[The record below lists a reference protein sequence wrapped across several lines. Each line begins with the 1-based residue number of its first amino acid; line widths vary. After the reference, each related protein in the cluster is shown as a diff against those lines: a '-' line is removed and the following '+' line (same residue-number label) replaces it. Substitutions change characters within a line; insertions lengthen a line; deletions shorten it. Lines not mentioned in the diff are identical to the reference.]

1 MPEPTPLYNRLLLSQ
16 EAWCRLPVSTLKL
29 PMPPPLAHL
38 IEDIDERMIEG
49 TIRGM
54 FLSGWLR
61 GPR

>member
-1 MPEPTPLYNRLLLSQ
+1 MPEPTPLHNRLLLSQ
-16 EAWCRLPVSTLKL
+16 EVWCRLPVSTLKL
-29 PMPPPLAHL
+29 HMLPSLVHL

-49 TIRGM
+49 TIRGV